1 MCTLI
6 ALYRAVPG
14 YDLVVGM
21 NRDEDRLRP
30 SEPPQA
36 LPGPPALV
44 APRDAKAGGTWIGVN
59 EEGLLA
65 ALSDRRGKQSATARS
80 RGLLML
86 EVLKE
91 ASVRRVEIVVEKEVA
106 KDEYNFFNVLAATR
120 EEMRFVG
127 YDGQVR
133 TVRGHDGLNVL
144 TNAGGN
150 VEGDEKVA
158 TVRGLLGATRFPDG
172 GAAIRWLQGSLRH
185 HGGAGT
191 ASLCTH
197 ADGGGTVSST
207 ILALHNA
214 DPGQHVLLYANG
226 SPCQTPYRDFSAI
239 LQRLNPGKP

>member
-6 ALYRAVPG
+6 ALYRTVPG

-30 SEPPQA
+30 AEPPQA
-36 LPGPPALV
+36 LPGPPPLV

-59 EEGLLA
+59 EEGLFA
-65 ALSDRRGKQSATARS
+65 ALSNRRGAASANARS

-86 EVLKE
+86 EVLKL
-91 ASVRRVEIVVEKEVA
+91 ANARGVEVAVEKEVA
-106 KDEYNFFNVLAATR
+106 QHEYNFFNVLVATR
-120 EEMRFVG
+120 VEMRFLT
-127 YDGQVR
+127 YDGQVHMA
-133 TVRGHDGLNVL
+133 RGHDGLNVL

-150 VEGDEKVA
+150 VEGDEKVG
-158 TVRGLLGATRFPDG
+158 TVRGLLGPTKLPEA
-172 GAAIRWLQGSLRH
+172 GAATHWLQGSLRH

-191 ASLCTH
+191 VPLCVH
-197 ADGGGTVSST
+197 AQGGGTVSST

-226 SPCQTPYRDFSAI
+226 SPCQTPYRDYSP
-239 LQRLNPGKP
+239 LLVQLNPGKP